1 MEVLETIGK
10 HKYKNRTNMEI
21 DWEQRRYEIAKDV
34 LNAILQL
41 PSPTIAAHNT
51 NMTVMEYNVR
61 LSVKYSDALIEE
73 LKKK

>member
-1 MEVLETIGK
+1 MEK
-10 HKYKNRTNMEI
+10 QI
-21 DWEQRRYEIAKDV
+21 DINWEQRRYEIAKDV

-41 PSPTIAAHNT
+41 PSPTIAAHDT
-51 NMTVMEYNVR
+51 NMTIMAYNVR